1 MGALAVPMVPSAI
14 DEFKSKLSFHQG
26 KVANLT
32 ELIQRLE
39 ANPDLLRVMDLVK
52 DSNRENY

>member
-1 MGALAVPMVPSAI
+1 MEALALPTVPASL
-14 DEFKSKLSFHQG
+14 DEFKSKLAFHQA
-26 KVANLT
+26 KVNNLT

-52 DSNRENY
+52 DSSRDY